1 MPKIL
6 SSLAVILFATSLS
19 AQTSFISG
27 AVAGADDGRPL
38 GNMSV
43 AAYTLTGNLAATT
56 ATDGQGRYTLAL
68 APGSYHLLAYDE
80 GGTYATN
87 YYSNASSFDTS
98 ATLTTS
104 ASQPLASIN
113 FALVRGVRVS
123 GTVVS
128 SSSQALSGMVVSA
141 YNLVG
146 TRRGHTRT
154 NSSGFFSLVL
164 PPGQYKFVA
173 WDEDFGKAVIH
184 VPEYYSHES
193 SFDAATT
200 VSLSSAISGIDF
212 TLVPGAKVFGRIT
225 DRITGQPIGGI
236 VVDAYDLSGVKR
248 FSGETNENGDFQFAL
263 SGGAYKFVAF
273 DPEQRYALSF
283 YRNAGSFAGAAS
295 FSVTPGQSVQLS
307 GFMLAEAQAEI
318 DSVLYVAA
326 AANSPGANN
335 TFFQTDV
342 WIQNPSGSE
351 PLTVAVTFLPGGQD
365 NTQRPSVNV
374 TVAPLQQ
381 LLVPNVLQSLFQTG
395 GGGALRLAAAAPFL
409 VTSRTYNNPS
419 NASEV
424 GTYGL
429 SFPGLTLADSMGRG
443 TIAGL
448 SNNASYRSNVGVL
461 NPQPYAINLQFALY
475 DEGGA
480 LLGEGTRPLLPLE
493 WFQANTIFSFLN
505 VNTTADG
512 AYLVINST
520 EGSFFAYG
528 SVVDQKSGD
537 GTVIMASPD

>member
-27 AVAGADDGRPL
+27 TVAGADDGRPL

-56 ATDGQGRYTLAL
+56 ATDGQGSYTLAL
-68 APGSYHLLAYDE
+68 APGSYHLLAYDQ

-104 ASQPLASIN
+104 PSQPLANIN

-128 SSSQALSGMVVSA
+128 PTSQPLSGMVVSA
-141 YNLVG
+141 YNLDG
-146 TRRGHTRT
+146 TRRAHTRT

-164 PPGQYKFVA
+164 PPDPYKFVA
-173 WDEDFGKAVIH
+173 WDEDFGKAVIY
-184 VPEYYSHES
+184 VPGYYSHQT
-193 SFDAATT
+193 SFEAATT
-200 VSLSSAISGIDF
+200 VSLSSPLSGIDF
-212 TLVPGAKVFGRIT
+212 TLVPGAKVFGRIS
-225 DRITGQPIGGI
+225 DRITGEPIRGI
-236 VVDAYDLSGVKR
+236 VIDAYDLTGVKR
-248 FSGETNENGDFQFAL
+248 FSGKTNENGDFQFAL
-263 SGGAYKFVAF
+263 SPGAYKFAAS
-273 DPEQRYALSF
+273 DPEERYVLSF
-283 YRNAGSFAGAAS
+283 YRNAGSFAAAAS
-295 FSVTPGQSVQLS
+295 FSVTAGQSVLLS
-307 GFMLAEAQAEI
+307 DFMLAEAQAEE
-318 DSVLYVAA
+318 DAVLYVAA

-342 WIQNPSGSE
+342 WIQNPSRSE
-351 PLTVAVTFLPGGQD
+351 PVTVAVTYLPGGQD
-365 NTQRPSVNV
+365 NTARPSVNV

-381 LLVPNVLQSLFQTG
+381 VLVENVLQSLFQTG
-395 GGGALRLAAAAPFL
+395 GAGALRLAADSPFL
-409 VTSRTYNNPS
+409 VTSRTYNNPA

-429 SFPGLTLADSMGRG
+429 AFPGVTLADSMGRG

-448 SNNASYRSNVGVL
+448 SNNARYRSNVGVL
-461 NPQPYAINLQFALY
+461 NPQPYAINLRFALY
-475 DEGGA
+475 DQGGV

-505 VNTTADG
+505 VNTTTDG
-512 AYLVINST
+512 AYLVISST

-537 GTVIMASPD
+537 GTVIMAAPD